1 MSFIFS
7 WDEVPLFI
15 DPIYIARLLG
25 LSEST
30 IRRYIRNGE
39 IKAMKVERTYRIS
52 RDDLVS
58 FIQKNSM

>member
-1 MSFIFS
+1 MNLIYS

-39 IKAMKVERTYRIS
+39 LKAMKMERVYRIAK
-52 RDDLVS
+52 DDLIHFVD
-58 FIQKNSM
+58 KYSM